1 MKKLLLILLAV
12 IDIALAVVIVTAKAP
27 EPSSPALT
35 LPQIAADVPQP
46 EPAAAPF
53 ASEENPEGSEEIP
66 EKPEIISEEQEV
78 IPEESEVLPEEPT
91 VDLST
96 EEKPGLSDF
105 MWYFD
110 NVYYNGIPGE
120 AEAITD
126 AAALNGGWKSFRWY
140 DPEYTMDSYML
151 EFLNADISIEG
162 DRAEVTLTLNDL
174 HLPDGTVIDES
185 GSEPL
190 RYQGAWDGSRIE
202 ASGGGAV
209 HIETFYMLGD
219 GKQYAVGT
227 FDSPDGIPAYIAL
240 VRP

>member
-12 IDIALAVVIVTAKAP
+12 IDVALAVVIVVGKRP
-27 EPSSPALT
+27 
-35 LPQIAADVPQP
+35 
-46 EPAAAPF
+46 
-53 ASEENPEGSEEIP
+53 ENPEQSIPPVIPAQVQEAVSEESAAVHAQP
-66 EKPEIISEEQEV
+66 EDISEEPKA
-78 IPEESEVLPEEPT
+78 IPEGPEEILEAPVETPEEPA

-96 EEKPGLSDF
+96 DEKPGLSDF

-126 AAALNGGWKSFRWY
+126 TAALNGGWKSFRWY

-185 GSEPL
+185 EGQPL
-190 RYQGAWDGSRIE
+190 SYQGSWNGGSLT

-209 HIETFYMLGD
+209 HIETFYTLGD

>member
-12 IDIALAVVIVTAKAP
+12 IDVALAVVIVVGKRP
-27 EPSSPALT
+27 
-35 LPQIAADVPQP
+35 
-46 EPAAAPF
+46 
-53 ASEENPEGSEEIP
+53 ENPEQSIPPVIPAQVQEAVSEESAAVHAQP
-66 EKPEIISEEQEV
+66 EDISEEPKA
-78 IPEESEVLPEEPT
+78 IPEGPEEILEAPVETPEEPA

-96 EEKPGLSDF
+96 DEKPGLSDF

-126 AAALNGGWKSFRWY
+126 TAALNGGWKSFRWY

-185 GSEPL
+185 EGQPL
-190 RYQGAWDGSRIE
+190 SYQGIWNGGSLT

-209 HIETFYMLGD
+209 HIETFYTLGD